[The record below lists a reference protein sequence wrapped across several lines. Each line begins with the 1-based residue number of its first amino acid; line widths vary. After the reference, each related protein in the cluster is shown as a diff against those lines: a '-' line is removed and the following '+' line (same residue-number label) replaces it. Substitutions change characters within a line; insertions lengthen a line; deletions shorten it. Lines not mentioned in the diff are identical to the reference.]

1 MLYFWKGKNNVPKCL
16 ACTFMKEWNTLT
28 LAHLRIGHME
38 GNPEVGN
45 SEYMGHQDCPPQLV
59 CFLVAQY
66 SPWVSSEHVGSVFRE
81 HSNYCTPRRIYVQT
95 EMNDESSL
103 FKKKVNFDHCS
114 SASNLSL
121 FHYLFKLILSFQKLF
136 PKGQCYFG
144 TFRGRSFGCWYEYKK
159 CENTLTL
166 GEKAKAP
173 VERSRTNAINV
184 TLHPHIRQVIWE
196 PLRKHTLER
205 SQTNVINA
213 ILPLLMQKFWENI
226 WKRTVE
232 KSQTNV
238 INVIMPLLG

>member
-1 MLYFWKGKNNVPKCL
+1 MIDSIIELNLVN
-16 ACTFMKEWNTLT
+16 LT

-114 SASNLSL
+114 SASNLASLSL
-121 FHYLFKLILSFQKLF
+121 FHYLFKLIISLFISETISQGTMLLWYFQ
-136 PKGQCYFG
+136 
-144 TFRGRSFGCWYEYKK
+144 
-159 CENTLTL
+159 
-166 GEKAKAP
+166 
-173 VERSRTNAINV
+173 
-184 TLHPHIRQVIWE
+184 
-196 PLRKHTLER
+196 RKVVWML
-205 SQTNVINA
+205 I
-213 ILPLLMQKFWENI
+213 
-226 WKRTVE
+226 
-232 KSQTNV
+232 
-238 INVIMPLLG
+238 